1 MPGMF
6 FRAFGAKRP
15 WQGQYSTEH
24 RSIAIVPNNS
34 RNRTCRRV
42 GNREQENFAVVVI
55 SCFIRFI
62 LVTFGHHSKLTLCF
76 CIVFHSPWSPTCVKW
91 TVLIMD
97 FVKFLRR
104 EEVRVAI
111 RQALGLA
118 YSSTSFST

>member
-1 MPGMF
+1 MPAMF
-6 FRAFGAKRP
+6 FRAFGVKRP
-15 WQGQYSTEH
+15 SQGQYSTEH

-42 GNREQENFAVVVI
+42 GNREQENC
-55 SCFIRFI
+55 SGGNLML
-62 LVTFGHHSKLTLCF
+62 LVTSGHHSKLTLCF